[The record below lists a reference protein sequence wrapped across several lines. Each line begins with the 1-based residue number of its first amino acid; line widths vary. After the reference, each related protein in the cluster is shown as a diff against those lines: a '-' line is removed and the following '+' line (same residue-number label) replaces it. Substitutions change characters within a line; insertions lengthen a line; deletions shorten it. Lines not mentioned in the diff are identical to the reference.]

1 MTLDV
6 DALYNLTHG
15 LYILGAA
22 EGNGRFVGSTV
33 DAVMQVANKPLV
45 IALSCNNG
53 SYTKECI
60 EKSGE
65 FSLSVLSKKA
75 DPFVVANFGFQT
87 SRKVDKWGNV
97 DAHIRNGLPFLTDN
111 IAELHCKVLQ
121 KIVYESNT
129 LFIAEVIDCT
139 RTAEGEPLTYFDYR
153 NSFKKDVM
161 ASFEKFVNN
170 PQPLARKGKNMAET
184 NKKWVCTV
192 CGYVYDGEIPFEELP
207 DDYVCPLCGVGKD
220 MFELQEV

>member
-1 MTLDV
+1 MTVDL
-6 DALYNLTHG
+6 DALYQLTHG
-15 LYILGAA
+15 LYVLGARD
-22 EGNGRFVGSTV
+22 GDRFVGSTV

-53 SYTKECI
+53 SYTKDCI

-65 FSLSVLSKKA
+65 FSLSVLGKNV
-75 DPFVVANFGFQT
+75 DPFAVANFGFQT
-87 SRKVDKWGNV
+87 SRKVDKWEKV
-97 DAHIRNGLPFLTDN
+97 DYYVNNNLPFLRDN

-121 KIVYESNT
+121 KVVFESNT
-129 LFIAEVIDCT
+129 LFIAEVQNCS
-139 RTAEGEPLTYFDYR
+139 RTSDGEPLTYFDYR
-153 NSFKKDVM
+153 SFFKKDVM
-161 ASFEKFVNN
+161 ESFEKFIKNT
-170 PQPLARKGKNMAET
+170 PTEEKKGKIMAET